1 MVYKPLCWTMNAVHG
16 MVYHIPYTH
25 LNMEFVSIYDVI
37 KVHQVSGSPDY
48 DVVMTE

>member
-1 MVYKPLCWTMNAVHG
+1 MDTN
-16 MVYHIPYTH
+16 

-37 KVHQVSGSPDY
+37 IVYQVSGSPDY